1 MEPLEFIAMA
11 NAALSIYEKL
21 SKIIAEKIAAGEISI
36 DAQAQLQARIDAIRS
51 GKAFEG
57 PEWKQSTEVPPP
69 TQE

>member
-1 MEPLEFIAMA
+1 MEALEFIAMA

-21 SKIIAEKIAAGEISI
+21 AKIIAEKVAAGEIPAE
-36 DAQAQLQARIDAIRS
+36 AQAEQLARIDAIRS

-57 PEWKQSTEVPPP
+57 PEWKQSTEVPPS